1 MASYAIKS
9 YADALIPKPK
19 VGYLVDK
26 VLAQGSVSIWYGYP
40 GSLKSLLVM
49 DMAMA
54 TALGVPWLPDMP
66 PNTKVLGR
74 STVQVPVIWIDIDN
88 GEDVVT
94 ERMRALGSVYGAPNS
109 APFFYMPYPSIRAV
123 NERAMNDLTTFI
135 SATGLVKPFII
146 IDTLLRAARVK
157 DENSSEMD
165 TVMYNLRKMAEVL
178 DATMALISHSN
189 KVNAGRAGN
198 ALRGHSSIEGG
209 VDYVFRVKRDGHSDV
224 VEVENEKARRK
235 PIETFSAQ
243 WTYTVDPVS
252 DELETARFYN
262 SASVQVNK
270 QQQVLDAMTDQII
283 DALKT
288 YGKSNKTILYSY
300 VGGFRGN
307 FNAALYQAV
316 KDGKIF
322 ETSGVYNAK
331 YYDLIP

>member
-9 YADALIPKPK
+9 YADALVPKPK

-26 VLAQGSVSIWYGYP
+26 VLQQGSVSIWYGYP

-54 TALGVPWLPDMP
+54 VALGVPWLPDMP
-66 PNTKVLGR
+66 PNPTVLGR
-74 STVQVPVIWIDIDN
+74 KCVQSPIVWIDIDN
-88 GEDVVT
+88 GEDVVE
-94 ERMRALGSVYGAPNS
+94 ERMRAIGSVYGADAG
-109 APFFYMPYPSIRAV
+109 APFYYMPYPSIKAV
-123 NERAMNDLTTFI
+123 NERAMTDLTAFI
-135 SATGLVKPFII
+135 ASTGLVKPFVI

-165 TVMYNLRKMAEVL
+165 TVMYNLRKMSEVL

-209 VDYVFRVKRDGHSDV
+209 VDYVFRVKRDGHSDTI
-224 VEVENEKARRK
+224 EIENEKARRK
-235 PIETFSAQ
+235 PIEAFSAR

-262 SASVQVNK
+262 SAGVKINN
-270 QQQVLDAMTDQII
+270 QQQILINIGSQII
-283 DALKT
+283 DALNT
-288 YGKSNKTILYSY
+288 YGKCNTSMLYSY
-300 VGGFRGN
+300 VGGHRPN
-307 FNAALYQAV
+307 FNAALIKVV
-316 KDGKIF
+316 KEGKII
-322 ETSGVYNAK
+322 ESTGAYNAK
-331 YYDLIP
+331 FYEIKP